1 MNAALITIGNELLS
15 GFTVNT
21 NASWIGL
28 ELGKIGIEITVHH
41 TIQDKKRNIILE
53 LEKLSKKASA
63 VIVTGGLGPTHDDVT
78 ASAFYSYFDD
88 TPVFDEEY
96 WNDLTDRF
104 SKINYKIPD
113 VNRNQAMKPQ
123 KGEVIQNELGSARGL
138 YFKKGGC
145 HIFALPGVPKEM
157 KAMINNSVIPIL
169 KDQVTNPLITR
180 TIRTTG
186 IPESALAEKINEK
199 INIDYSQCSVAFLPK
214 LTGVDIRLSCR
225 NIKIIQD
232 MEEILTPVIE
242 KYVYGYD
249 DVSLEEVVGNRLRE
263 LGLTLATA
271 ESCTGGLLGHRIT
284 GVSGSSDYYLG
295 GVVSYNNKAKME
307 LLGVKK
313 QTLEKFGSVSEETVR
328 EMAQGVKSLFKTDLG
343 ISISGIAGPTGGS
356 PEKPVGLIYIGLSS
370 EKEVT
375 IKKFNFFRDRD
386 SNKRISSQVA
396 LNMIRL
402 ALKNE

>member
-41 TIQDKKRNIILE
+41 TIQDNKRDIIFE

-88 TPVFDEEY
+88 SPVFDEEY

-157 KAMINNSVIPIL
+157 KAMINDSVIPIL

-199 INIDYSQCSVAFLPK
+199 IKIDYSQCSVAFLPK

>member
-41 TIQDKKRNIILE
+41 TIQDNKRDIIFE

-88 TPVFDEEY
+88 SPVFDEEY

>member
-1 MNAALITIGNELLS
+1 MNVALITIGNELLS

-41 TIQDKKRNIILE
+41 TIQDNKRDIIFE

-88 TPVFDEEY
+88 SPVFDEEY

-157 KAMINNSVIPIL
+157 KAMINDSVIPIL
-169 KDQVTNPLITR
+169 KDQITNPLITR

-232 MEEILTPVIE
+232 IEEIITRVIE

>member
-28 ELGKIGIEITVHH
+28 ELGKIGIEITVHY
-41 TIQDKKRNIILE
+41 TIQDNKRDIIFE

-88 TPVFDEEY
+88 SPVFDEEY

-157 KAMINNSVIPIL
+157 KAMINDSVIPIL

-199 INIDYSQCSVAFLPK
+199 IKIDYSQCSVAFLPK

>member
-41 TIQDKKRNIILE
+41 TIQDNKRDIIFE

-88 TPVFDEEY
+88 SPVFDEEY
-96 WNDLTDRF
+96 WNDITDRF

-157 KAMINNSVIPIL
+157 KAMINDSVIPIL
-169 KDQVTNPLITR
+169 KDQVTNPLFTR

-199 INIDYSQCSVAFLPK
+199 IKIDYSQCSVAFLPK

-242 KYVYGYD
+242 KYLYGYD

>member
-1 MNAALITIGNELLS
+1 MNVALITIGNELLS

-41 TIQDKKRNIILE
+41 TIQDNKRDIIFE

-88 TPVFDEEY
+88 SPVFDEEY

-113 VNRNQAMKPQ
+113 VNRSQAMKPE

-157 KAMINNSVIPIL
+157 KAMINDSVIPIL

>member
-41 TIQDKKRNIILE
+41 TIQDNKRDIIFE

-88 TPVFDEEY
+88 SPVFDEEY

-199 INIDYSQCSVAFLPK
+199 IKIDYSQCSVAFLPK

>member
-41 TIQDKKRNIILE
+41 TIQDNKRDIIFE

-88 TPVFDEEY
+88 SPVFDEEY

-113 VNRNQAMKPQ
+113 VNRSQAMKPE

-157 KAMINNSVIPIL
+157 KAMINDSVIPIL

-199 INIDYSQCSVAFLPK
+199 IKIDYSQCSVAFLPK

>member
-41 TIQDKKRNIILE
+41 TIQDNKRDIIFE

-88 TPVFDEEY
+88 SPVFDEEY

-232 MEEILTPVIE
+232 IEEILTRVIE

-249 DVSLEEVVGNRLRE
+249 NVSLEEVVGNRLRE

>member
-1 MNAALITIGNELLS
+1 MKAALITIGNELLS

-41 TIQDKKRNIILE
+41 TIQDNKSDIIFE
-53 LEKLSKKASA
+53 LEKLSKKVSA

-88 TPVFDEEY
+88 SPVFDEEY

-113 VNRNQAMKPQ
+113 LNRNQAMKPE

-138 YFKKGGC
+138 HFKKGGC
-145 HIFALPGVPKEM
+145 HFFALPGVPKEM

-169 KDQVTNPLITR
+169 KDQVRNPLITR

-199 INIDYSQCSVAFLPK
+199 INIDNSQCSVAFLPK

-225 NIKIIQD
+225 NIKILQD
-232 MEEILTPVIE
+232 MEEMLTPVIE

-313 QTLEKFGSVSEETVR
+313 QTLEKFGAVSEETVR
-328 EMAQGVKSLFKTDLG
+328 EMAQGVQSLFKSDLG

-375 IKKFNFFRDRD
+375 IKKFNFFRD
-386 SNKRISSQVA
+386 
-396 LNMIRL
+396 
-402 ALKNE
+402 

>member
-1 MNAALITIGNELLS
+1 M
-15 GFTVNT
+15 
-21 NASWIGL
+21 
-28 ELGKIGIEITVHH
+28 
-41 TIQDKKRNIILE
+41 
-53 LEKLSKKASA
+53 
-63 VIVTGGLGPTHDDVT
+63 
-78 ASAFYSYFDD
+78 
-88 TPVFDEEY
+88 
-96 WNDLTDRF
+96 
-104 SKINYKIPD
+104 
-113 VNRNQAMKPQ
+113 
-123 KGEVIQNELGSARGL
+123 
-138 YFKKGGC
+138 
-145 HIFALPGVPKEM
+145 
-157 KAMINNSVIPIL
+157 
-169 KDQVTNPLITR
+169 
-180 TIRTTG
+180 
-186 IPESALAEKINEK
+186 
-199 INIDYSQCSVAFLPK
+199 
-214 LTGVDIRLSCR
+214 SCR

>member
-1 MNAALITIGNELLS
+1 MKASLITIGNELLS

-41 TIQDKKRNIILE
+41 TIQDIKSDIIFE
-53 LEKLSKKASA
+53 LEKLSEKASA

-113 VNRNQAMKPQ
+113 LNRNQAMRPE
-123 KGEVIQNELGSARGL
+123 KGEIIQNKLGSARGL
-138 YFKKGGC
+138 YFKEGGC
-145 HIFALPGVPKEM
+145 HFFALPGVPKEM
-157 KAMINNSVIPIL
+157 KAMIKNSVIPIL

-186 IPESALAEKINEK
+186 IPESSLAEIINEK
-199 INIDYSQCSVAFLPK
+199 INIDYSQCSIAFLPK
-214 LTGVDIRLSCR
+214 LIGVDIRLFGQDAQ
-225 NIKIIQD
+225 NIRD
-232 MEEILTPVIE
+232 MEELLVPVIE
-242 KYVYGYD
+242 RYIYGYE
-249 DVSLEEVVGNRLRE
+249 DVSLEEIVGNRLRK

-284 GVSGSSDYYLG
+284 GASGSSDYYLG
-295 GVVSYNNKAKME
+295 GVVSYNNEAKME
-307 LLGVKK
+307 LLGVRK
-313 QTLEKFGSVSEETVR
+313 QTLEKFGAVSEETVK
-328 EMAQGVKSLFKTDLG
+328 EMAQGVQSLFKSDLG
-343 ISISGIAGPTGGS
+343 ISISGIAGPMGGT
-356 PEKPVGLIYIGLSS
+356 PEKPVGLIYIGLSFG
-370 EKEVT
+370 KEVAV
-375 IKKFNFFRDRD
+375 KKFNFFRDRD

>member
-41 TIQDKKRNIILE
+41 TIQDNKRDIIFE

-88 TPVFDEEY
+88 SPVFDEEY

-157 KAMINNSVIPIL
+157 KAMINDSVIPIL

-199 INIDYSQCSVAFLPK
+199 IKIDYSQCSVAFLPK

-232 MEEILTPVIE
+232 IEEILTPVIE

-295 GVVSYNNKAKME
+295 GIVSYNNKAKME

>member
-41 TIQDKKRNIILE
+41 TIQDNKRDIIFE

-88 TPVFDEEY
+88 SPVFDEEY

-157 KAMINNSVIPIL
+157 KAMINDSVIPIL

-199 INIDYSQCSVAFLPK
+199 IKIDYSQCSVAFLPK

-232 MEEILTPVIE
+232 IEEILTRVIE

-249 DVSLEEVVGNRLRE
+249 NVSLEEVVGNRLRE

>member
-41 TIQDKKRNIILE
+41 TIQDNKRDIIFE

-88 TPVFDEEY
+88 SPVFDEEY

-157 KAMINNSVIPIL
+157 KAMINNSVITIL

>member
-41 TIQDKKRNIILE
+41 TIQDNKRNIIFE

-88 TPVFDEEY
+88 SPVFDEEY

-199 INIDYSQCSVAFLPK
+199 IKIDYSQCSVAFLPK

-232 MEEILTPVIE
+232 IEEILTRVIE

-249 DVSLEEVVGNRLRE
+249 NVSLEEVVGNRLRE

>member
-41 TIQDKKRNIILE
+41 TIQDNKRDIIFE

-88 TPVFDEEY
+88 SPVFDEEY

-157 KAMINNSVIPIL
+157 KAMINDSVIPIL
-169 KDQVTNPLITR
+169 KDQITNPLITR

-199 INIDYSQCSVAFLPK
+199 IKIDYSQCSVAFLPK

-232 MEEILTPVIE
+232 IEEILTPVIE

>member
-28 ELGKIGIEITVHH
+28 KLGKIGIEITVHH
-41 TIQDKKRNIILE
+41 TIQDNKSKIIFE
-53 LEKLSKKASA
+53 LEKLSEMAST

-78 ASAFYSYFDD
+78 ASAFYSYFEDS
-88 TPVFDEEY
+88 PIFDENY

-113 VNRNQAMKPQ
+113 MNRNQAMKPE

-145 HIFALPGVPKEM
+145 HFFALPGVPKEM
-157 KAMINNSVIPIL
+157 KAMLNNSVIPIL
-169 KDQVTNPLITR
+169 KNQVTNPLITR

-186 IPESALAEKINEK
+186 IPESALAEKINK
-199 INIDYSQCSVAFLPK
+199 NINIHHSQCSVAFLPK
-214 LTGVDIRLSCR
+214 LTGVDIRLFCR
-225 NIKIIQD
+225 DIKIIQD
-232 MEEILTPVIE
+232 MEENLTPVIE

-249 DVSLEEVVGNRLRE
+249 DVSLEEVVGNRLSE

-284 GVSGSSDYYLG
+284 GVSGSSNYYLG
-295 GVVSYNNKAKME
+295 GIISYNNETKME

-313 QTLEKFGSVSEETVR
+313 KTLETFGAVSEETVR
-328 EMAQGVKSLFKTDLG
+328 EMAQGVQSLFKSDLG
-343 ISISGIAGPTGGS
+343 ISISGIAGPTGGT
-356 PEKPVGLIYIGLSS
+356 PEKPVGLIYIGLSFG
-370 EKEVT
+370 KEVAV
-375 IKKFNFFRDRD
+375 KKFNFFHDRD

>member
-41 TIQDKKRNIILE
+41 TIQDNKSDIIFE

-88 TPVFDEEY
+88 SPVFDEEY

-157 KAMINNSVIPIL
+157 KAMINDSVIPIL

-199 INIDYSQCSVAFLPK
+199 IKIDYSQCSVAFLPK

-232 MEEILTPVIE
+232 IEEILTRVIE

-249 DVSLEEVVGNRLRE
+249 NVSLEEVVGNRLRE

>member
-41 TIQDKKRNIILE
+41 TIQDNKRDIIFE

-88 TPVFDEEY
+88 SPVFDEEY

-113 VNRNQAMKPQ
+113 LNRNQALKPE
-123 KGEVIQNELGSARGL
+123 KGEFLQNKLGSARGL
-138 YFKKGGC
+138 HFKKGAC
-145 HIFALPGVPKEM
+145 HYFALPGVPKEM
-157 KAMINNSVIPIL
+157 KAMVKNSVIPIL
-169 KDQVTNPLITR
+169 KEYVTNPLITR

-186 IPESALAEKINEK
+186 IPESALAEKINKK
-199 INIDYSQCSVAFLPK
+199 INLNNSQCSVAFLPK

-225 NIKIIQD
+225 NIKKIQD
-232 MEEILTPVIE
+232 LEEILTPVIE

-249 DVSLEEVVGNRLRE
+249 DESLEEVVGNRLRG

-295 GVVSYNNKAKME
+295 GVVSYNNEAKLE

-313 QTLEKFGSVSEETVR
+313 QTLEKFGAVSAETVG
-328 EMAQGVKSLFKTDLG
+328 EMAQGVKSLFKSDLG
-343 ISISGIAGPTGGS
+343 ISISGIAGPTGGT

-370 EKEVT
+370 GKEVT
-375 IKKFNFFRDRD
+375 VKKFNFFRDRD

-402 ALKNE
+402 TLKNE

>member
-28 ELGKIGIEITVHH
+28 ELGKIGIEITVHY
-41 TIQDKKRNIILE
+41 TIQDNKRDIIFE

-88 TPVFDEEY
+88 SPVFDEEY

-157 KAMINNSVIPIL
+157 KAMINDSVIPIL

-199 INIDYSQCSVAFLPK
+199 IKIDYSQCSVAFLPK

-232 MEEILTPVIE
+232 IEEILKPVIK

>member
-41 TIQDKKRNIILE
+41 TIQDNKRDIIFE

-88 TPVFDEEY
+88 SPVFDEEY

-113 VNRNQAMKPQ
+113 LNRNQAMKPQ

-199 INIDYSQCSVAFLPK
+199 IKIDYSQCSVAFLPK

-232 MEEILTPVIE
+232 IEEILTRVIE

-249 DVSLEEVVGNRLRE
+249 NVSLEEVVGNRLRE

>member
-1 MNAALITIGNELLS
+1 MKAALITIGNELLS

-21 NASWIGL
+21 NAAWIGQ
-28 ELGKIGIEITVHH
+28 EMGNIGIELRVQH
-41 TIQDKKRNIILE
+41 TIGDDKEHIITALE
-53 LEKLSKKASA
+53 DVSKDMS
-63 VIVTGGLGPTHDDVT
+63 VVVVTGGLGPTHDDVT
-78 ASAFYSYFDD
+78 PSAFYSYFEDK
-88 TPVFDEEY
+88 PVFDEQY
-96 WNDLTDRF
+96 WKELTERF
-104 SKINYKIPD
+104 SRINYSIPD
-113 VNRNQAMKPQ
+113 LNRNQAMKPE
-123 KGEVIQNELGSARGL
+123 KGEVIQNMLGSARGL
-138 YFKKGGC
+138 QFKKGSC
-145 HIFALPGVPKEM
+145 HYFALPGVPKEM
-157 KAMINNSVIPIL
+157 KAMMMSTVLPFLKSLEEKPISV
-169 KDQVTNPLITR
+169 R

-186 IPESALAEKINEK
+186 IPESALAEKINKK
-199 INIDYSQCSVAFLPK
+199 IISHNFPCSVAFLPK
-214 LTGVDIRLSCR
+214 LTGVDIRLFGQDAQ
-225 NIKIIQD
+225 NIRD

-284 GVSGSSDYYLG
+284 SVSGSSDYYLG
-295 GVVSYNNKAKME
+295 GVVSYNNEAKME

-313 QTLEKFGSVSEETVR
+313 QTLEKFGAVSEETVR
-328 EMAQGVKSLFKTDLG
+328 EMAQGVRSLFKSDLG
-343 ISISGIAGPTGGS
+343 ISISGIAGPTGGT

-370 EKEVT
+370 GKEVAV
-375 IKKFNFFRDRD
+375 KKFNFFRDRD

>member
-1 MNAALITIGNELLS
+1 MKAALITIGNELLS

-41 TIQDKKRNIILE
+41 TIQDNKRDIIFE

-88 TPVFDEEY
+88 SPVFDEEY

-113 VNRNQAMKPQ
+113 VNRNQAMKPE

-157 KAMINNSVIPIL
+157 KAMINDSVIPIL

-232 MEEILTPVIE
+232 IEEILTRVIE

>member
-41 TIQDKKRNIILE
+41 TIQDNKRDIIFE

-88 TPVFDEEY
+88 SPVFDEEY

-157 KAMINNSVIPIL
+157 KAMINDSVIPIL

>member
-41 TIQDKKRNIILE
+41 TIQDNKRDIIFE

-88 TPVFDEEY
+88 SPVFDEEY

-157 KAMINNSVIPIL
+157 KAMINDSVIPIL

-199 INIDYSQCSVAFLPK
+199 IKIDYSQCSVAFLPK

-232 MEEILTPVIE
+232 IEEILKPVIK

>member
-41 TIQDKKRNIILE
+41 TIQDNKRDIIFE

-88 TPVFDEEY
+88 SPVFDEEY

-199 INIDYSQCSVAFLPK
+199 IKIDYSQCSVAFLPK

-232 MEEILTPVIE
+232 IEEILTPVIE

-249 DVSLEEVVGNRLRE
+249 NVSLEEVVGNRLRE